1 MDYILQALRCI
12 TPCITPAV
20 ALVGCMITIGI
31 IRNRM
36 IYRGPMPS
44 DGPDEGFA
52 SKAARIEY
60 FSTNDQR
67 FRETVKAVII
77 WVIVGIVASVLVWF
91 LTNYNISIQ

>member
-12 TPCITPAV
+12 TPCITPAL
-20 ALVGCMITIGI
+20 AFGGLMITLTI

-44 DGPDEGFA
+44 DGPEEGFA

-60 FSTNDQR
+60 FSTSDQR
-67 FRETVKAVII
+67 FRETEKAVII
-77 WVIVGIVASVLVWF
+77 WVIVAIVASVIVWF
-91 LTNYNISIQ
+91 LTSYNISIE

>member
-12 TPCITPAV
+12 TPCVTPTLSV
-20 ALVGCMITIGI
+20 VGCMITLAI
-31 IRNRM
+31 IRGRM

-44 DGPDEGFA
+44 DGPEEGFA

-67 FRETVKAVII
+67 FRETVKAIII
-77 WVIVGIVASVLVWF
+77 WFIVGIVASVIVWF
-91 LTNYNISIQ
+91 LTSYRINIQ